1 MHGVK
6 GETHKATLYLET
18 YYNKSHDLRKLLPF
32 IKGQYDK
39 KIANQKTG
47 KEALKVAY
55 VGMSRPTHLLCLAMN
70 SEGLLQSDIDELNN
84 NGWEVV
90 RVKGAMATAP

>member
-1 MHGVK
+1 
-6 GETHKATLYLET
+6 
-18 YYNKSHDLRKLLPF
+18 
-32 IKGQYDK
+32 
-39 KIANQKTG
+39 
-47 KEALKVAY
+47 
-55 VGMSRPTHLLCLAMN
+55 MSRPTHLLCLAMN